1 MKIEHVAFQVAD
13 PVAAASWYV
22 DHLGLQ
28 VKRAEAALPFGHFLA
43 DDGGTV
49 MLEFYCNPAIPV
61 PDYRQADPRLLHV
74 AFAAA
79 DVARTHARLLA
90 AGATDEGG
98 VTTNAAGDT
107 LAMVRDPWGL
117 AVQLVQRA
125 QPMLG

>member
-13 PVAAASWYV
+13 PVAAARWYV
-22 DHLGLQ
+22 DHLGLE
-28 VKRAEAALPFGHFLA
+28 VKRAESASPFGHFLA

-49 MLEFYCNPAIPV
+49 MLEIYCNPAVPV
-61 PDYRQADPRLLHV
+61 PDYRQYDPRVVHV
-74 AFAAA
+74 AFAAP
-79 DVARTHARLLA
+79 DVARTYSRLIA

-98 VTTNAAGDT
+98 VTTNASGDT